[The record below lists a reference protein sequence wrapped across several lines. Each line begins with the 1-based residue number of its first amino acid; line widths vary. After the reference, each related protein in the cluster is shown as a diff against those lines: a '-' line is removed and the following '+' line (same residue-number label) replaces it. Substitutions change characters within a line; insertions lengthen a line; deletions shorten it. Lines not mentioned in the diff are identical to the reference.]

1 MDNLISKEI
10 VFQKLRK
17 NPDQSYIKALQQML
31 DKGTLTFTDFAN
43 TGRIMGIEY
52 YHKEFGSAP
61 LDKKCENVCRYMSG
75 LVAQHLETGEWLYVH
90 EASESDEQPTRYV
103 SKNLKEVEQFM
114 WDNKINA

>member
-1 MDNLISKEI
+1 M
-10 VFQKLRK
+10 FQKLRK

-31 DKGTLTFTDFAN
+31 DKGTFTFSDFAN

-52 YHKEFGSAP
+52 FKKEFGSSP

-75 LVAQHLETGEWLYVH
+75 LVAQHLETGDWLYIH
-90 EASESDEQPTRYV
+90 EAAESDEQNIKCV